1 MILQVSLQIF
11 QPFLQVV
18 LKYHKGLDM
27 HNIYKDPFLYDI
39 IKENI
44 TIFGKKNDINGVSYM
59 AEVLGLCGKSKNIQL
74 YKRLS
79 SNETTKFIKLDEL
92 LIMLNEMD
100 KEEQKNILDAIVGKF
115 GFFIKSAPKADEATP
130 VEESMQIGVLEVQ
143 GMLGLLAD
151 EVIYDLE
158 DGVIDEKEAKRIK
171 HIAVDMRKKLRAIED
186 KLDEVLG

>member
-1 MILQVSLQIF
+1 
-11 QPFLQVV
+11 
-18 LKYHKGLDM
+18 M

>member
-1 MILQVSLQIF
+1 
-11 QPFLQVV
+11 
-18 LKYHKGLDM
+18 M

-44 TIFGKKNDINGVSYM
+44 TAFGKKNDINGVSYM
-59 AEVLGLCGKSKNIQL
+59 AEVLGLCGKTKNIQL

-92 LIMLNEMD
+92 LIMLGEMD
-100 KEEQKNILDAIVGKF
+100 KEEQKSILDALVSKF
-115 GFFIKSAPKADEATP
+115 GFFIKPTPKADETIQA
-130 VEESMQIGVLEVQ
+130 VEVSMQIGVLEIQ

-151 EVIYDLE
+151 EVVADLE

-171 HIAVDMRKKLRAIED
+171 RIAMDMRKQLRAIEN
-186 KLDEVLG
+186 KLDEFIG